1 MTKVVENIPMEIDN
15 FTVSAGDVISI
26 GIRMDKNAYD
36 ELSDT
41 YTELVPY
48 VVLEASMNL
57 SDCLDTDSGD
67 ELDEQFEKSID
78 NLIEIFETNE
88 SIDEKIVADVEREIV
103 EGMFNTALDSI
114 RELNNSFDL
123 KTSLKTLEG
132 KLNPSGGDVVVSD
145 FLTDVAYTAMG
156 KNGKDLVHVV
166 LVFRIPEG
174 K

>member
-1 MTKVVENIPMEIDN
+1 MTKVVETIPMEIDN
-15 FTVSAGDVISI
+15 MTVSAGDIISV
-26 GIRMDKNAYD
+26 GLRMDKNAYD

-41 YTELVPY
+41 YKELVPY

-78 NLIEIFETNE
+78 NLIEVFETNE
-88 SIDEKIVADVEREIV
+88 TIDEKIVADVEREIV

-114 RELNNSFDL
+114 RELNNNFDL
-123 KTSLKTLEG
+123 RSALKTLEE
-132 KLNPSGGDVVVSD
+132 KINPSGGDVVVSD
-145 FLTDVAYTAMG
+145 YLTDVAYTPMG
-156 KNGKDLVHVV
+156 KEGKDLVHVV